1 MATTEVAIL
10 FPLIIAVV
18 LAIVQGALWAHAGAI
33 AQAAADHGVEVAAA
47 LGSSDDAGEAAALDF
62 AGNAGTI
69 QDIAA
74 DASNAADS
82 ELVEMTVRGTYPTVF
97 GTRTVSATSI
107 TVRER
112 LPEP

>member
-18 LAIVQGALWAHAGAI
+18 IAIVQAALWAHAGAI

-62 AGNAGTI
+62 ASNAGTI
-69 QDIAA
+69 GNVEV

-82 ELVEMTVRGTYPTVF
+82 GLVEMTVRGSYPTVF
-97 GTRTVSATSI
+97 GTRSVTATAV
-107 TVRER
+107 TVREE
-112 LPEP
+112 LPDS

>member
-1 MATTEVAIL
+1 ML

-47 LGSSDDAGEAAALDF
+47 LGSSNEAGEAAAVDF
-62 AGNAGTI
+62 ADNAGTI
-69 QDIAA
+69 GDVGA
-74 DASNAADS
+74 DAPNASDS
-82 ELVEMTVRGTYPTVF
+82 ELVVMTVRGTYPTVF
-97 GTRTVSATSI
+97 GTRTVSATAT

-112 LPEP
+112 LPDS